1 MSSEHPLPPQEPIP
15 HWAELDAWMAANWP
29 GGTAALFDGSYLRIV
44 MHSEGLAWV
53 KQKVSE
59 YMAGFP
65 PGTDIQS
72 AFTGPHDAGWWIA
85 TQATKKP
92 LNLAEYLNAPD
103 NRKNGVLKNAP
114 DVLARLL
121 TTGVDWDGTQV
132 VSDDA
137 AYRDE
142 ELVTRS
148 ARGQF
153 LVKTGRYPLV
163 AEDLVLYASVR
174 GGIDLRFVK
183 PDFGQPKATLQD
195 WLNNQKLNDK

>member
-1 MSSEHPLPPQEPIP
+1 MNRE
-15 HWAELDAWMAANWP
+15 ELDA
-29 GGTAALFDGSYLRIV
+29 YL
-44 MHSEGLAWV
+44 HT
-53 KQKVSE
+53 
-59 YMAGFP
+59 F
-65 PGTDIQS
+65 GTDIEHLSKDAIFAIGRADAAKVKSLLATYFSRFGS
-72 AFTGPHDAGWWIA
+72 AEAALMFDHDAGGWVISQLEWKSPI
-85 TQATKKP
+85 P
-92 LNLAEYLNAPD
+92 LDQYVDAPD

-132 VSDDA
+132 VADDA

-174 GGIDLRFVK
+174 GGIDLRFMK
-183 PDFGQPKATLQD
+183 PDWGKDKATLQD